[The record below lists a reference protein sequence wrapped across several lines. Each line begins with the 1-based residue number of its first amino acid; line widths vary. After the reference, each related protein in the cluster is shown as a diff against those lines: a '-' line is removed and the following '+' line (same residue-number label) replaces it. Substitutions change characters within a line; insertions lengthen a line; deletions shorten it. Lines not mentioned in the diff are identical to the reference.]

1 MVTPLWLSP
10 SFPQVCLSHDR
21 HLHRHRLTPGGLS
34 SRQAWGW
41 HPHPGMA
48 SHGRGRHQNRQI
60 SAHHVQRLNVTGFS
74 LSFSVVWQTG
84 LPVCVGLRWFFAF
97 FLFGLWSIFVMFCT
111 SVEGERLGDS
121 IGGGLFLPMEGCSP
135 TIRATTGIPPKS
147 QDWFT
152 VAFGNQTIVEP
163 LKTSIYGGFQLL
175 CLTTGW
181 ERERI
186 QGPPIILDDG
196 HHGLVWI
203 SRIR

>member
-10 SFPQVCLSHDR
+10 VFPQVCLSHDR

-97 FLFGLWSIFVMFCT
+97 FCLDFGVFLW
-111 SVEGERLGDS
+111 
-121 IGGGLFLPMEGCSP
+121 CSAP
-135 TIRATTGIPPKS
+135 
-147 QDWFT
+147 
-152 VAFGNQTIVEP
+152 
-163 LKTSIYGGFQLL
+163 QL
-175 CLTTGW
+175 
-181 ERERI
+181 RERDWGTPLEAAI
-186 QGPPIILDDG
+186 YSNGGMLTNHQSNNWNTAK
-196 HHGLVWI
+196 V
-203 SRIR
+203 SRLIYSSFW